1 MSKSLSRQ
9 PYSGNPT
16 VRDENGGFENRVL
29 RNKNMRSK
37 SIQTAS
43 KRQIRVLTL
52 FRYTEGNTRNI
63 DKCEMLMDFAWSETL
78 YMYRNSI
85 SENREI
91 LQLTLST
98 R

>member
-37 SIQTAS
+37 SIQTSGDPAIGLEHS
-43 KRQIRVLTL
+43 MIKVR
-52 FRYTEGNTRNI
+52 G
-63 DKCEMLMDFAWSETL
+63 
-78 YMYRNSI
+78 
-85 SENREI
+85 ENPIGVQQR
-91 LQLTLST
+91 
-98 R
+98 